1 MLYENILNDSFYK
14 KLTPVILNNSENPEA
29 PEVKAAADELMPPA
43 LAHLVR
49 ELPAEHK
56 FICGNKMTVH
66 DYTIGHWLTNC
77 FRNPNAFHR
86 NTFVEWEKENMPP
99 RIVRYLDDIEAELKE
114 YFDKRNSEKPKGF

>member
-29 PEVKAAADELMPPA
+29 PEVKAIADELMPPA